1 MRPEASQDFNAL
13 HPSPIPCTSFEA
25 PDTEEPM
32 EVDAVEASVDAP
44 AATATPEV
52 VRPTKD
58 VQEPLAGF
66 SLFKVSCENPAA
78 TTMPG
83 LCKFGAAISLLLGFL
98 DIQLGKC
105 GDSNLTNHR
114 CLVRPYRCLQS
125 TASTS
130 ISKSEPE
137 SRKSRALVH

>member
-1 MRPEASQDFNAL
+1 MPYTR
-13 HPSPIPCTSFEA
+13 HRYPITSFEA

-98 DIQLGKC
+98 DIQLGQC
-105 GDSNLTNHR
+105 GRLEFDESSLP
-114 CLVRPYRCLQS
+114 CQALSVS
-125 TASTS
+125 TVYSFD
-130 ISKSEPE
+130 
-137 SRKSRALVH
+137 LHQQV